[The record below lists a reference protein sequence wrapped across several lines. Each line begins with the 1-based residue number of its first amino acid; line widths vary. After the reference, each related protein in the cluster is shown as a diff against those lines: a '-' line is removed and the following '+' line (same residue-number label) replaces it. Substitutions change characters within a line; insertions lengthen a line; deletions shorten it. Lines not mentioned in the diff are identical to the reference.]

1 MTNAFLWARLQL
13 LQPLFQLCWSNVHT
27 NMCFLN
33 FKSYKY
39 ILVDPT
45 NDELLNEYNT
55 GILI

>member
-1 MTNAFLWARLQL
+1 
-13 LQPLFQLCWSNVHT
+13 
-27 NMCFLN
+27 MCFLN

-39 ILVDPT
+39 ILVDPK